1 MVTAQ
6 RFDEAAGYILK
17 LKSCGLAFTAFDPVL
32 QQILDKAFE
41 EFDSQGLLAEKEP
54 VDIRNLAKLC
64 SSKISVTRGPYT
76 IGGGG
81 SGGGLATG
89 TTTPTGAAG
98 PSTQSSTSS
107 SPATATAAAAAS
119 PSRTDPS
126 HAFDVITSLFA
137 AGSHQSVE
145 RGLRWLEVIMHAG

>member
-1 MVTAQ
+1 M
-6 RFDEAAGYILK
+6 
-17 LKSCGLAFTAFDPVL
+17 
-32 QQILDKAFE
+32 
-41 EFDSQGLLAEKEP
+41 LAEKEP

-64 SSKISVTRGPYT
+64 SSKISVARGPYT
-76 IGGGG
+76 I
-81 SGGGLATG
+81 GGGLATG
-89 TTTPTGAAG
+89 TTTPTGATAAG

-107 SPATATAAAAAS
+107 SPATAAAAAAASS